1 MDNKRKKIKYYS
13 QNGEDFLMWK
23 LFDYIDT
30 GFYIEVG
37 AFDGIHFSNTYSF
50 EKLGWKGICIEPHPK
65 FFPYCKKNRPGSICL
80 NVACVGYDSAE
91 EIGLLSGMSIDD
103 DDIKDRYSKRKLNFQ
118 GFEKTKVKAQTLT
131 NILDKHCLN
140 QTIDFI
146 SIDVEGTELDV
157 LEGLDFDRYSPGQ

>member
-1 MDNKRKKIKYYS
+1 
-13 QNGEDFLMWK
+13 
-23 LFDYIDT
+23 
-30 GFYIEVG
+30 
-37 AFDGIHFSNTYSF
+37 
-50 EKLGWKGICIEPHPK
+50 
-65 FFPYCKKNRPGSICL
+65 
-80 NVACVGYDSAE
+80 
-91 EIGLLSGMSIDD
+91 MSIDG

>member
-65 FFPYCKKNRPGSICL
+65 FFPYCKKTDL
-80 NVACVGYDSAE
+80 
-91 EIGLLSGMSIDD
+91 
-103 DDIKDRYSKRKLNFQ
+103 
-118 GFEKTKVKAQTLT
+118 AQ
-131 NILDKHCLN
+131 
-140 QTIDFI
+140 F
-146 SIDVEGTELDV
+146 V
-157 LEGLDFDRYSPGQ
+157 